1 MKYCT
6 QCSSEYVD
14 GVTECADCG
23 GKELVS
29 ADEMRERGIRLPH
42 ELDTRRFVRAGQA
55 DDPLSSEQLVAVLE
69 SAGIPVFARPRRSSP
84 VDPLTTAA
92 AGPWWEILVPE
103 EHAER
108 AISLIDDTRR
118 ELEATSEEAARAAEE
133 EERETESRGTS

>member
-6 QCSSEYVD
+6 QCSAEYLD

-29 ADEMRERGIRLPH
+29 ADEMRQRGIRLPH
-42 ELDTRRFVRAGQA
+42 ELDTRKFVRAGQA
-55 DDPLSSEQLVAVLE
+55 DDPLTSEQLVAVLE
-69 SAGIPVFARPRRSSP
+69 AAGIPVFARPRRSSP

-103 EHAER
+103 EHAAR
-108 AISLIDDTRR
+108 AASLIEETRR
-118 ELEATSEEAARAAEE
+118 ELESTAEEAAAAAEE
-133 EERETESRGTS
+133 EERETESRDGS